1 MWAVSMIMQS
11 LTIYFQYLCMLI
23 MRKFIFLEKETEEQ
37 KKIFRRVSILL
48 GINDVILAPAVTVIL
63 ALIPPEE
70 GAYPVIG
77 MCFFLYDIF
86 FNFGVLLGKVIIP
99 LRSVICRRKN
109 RWLGLFIFF
118 PLMGFTYQ
126 LQSITLL
133 PSYLFASTEETDM
146 IFSVIAQIVFYLFI
160 AALPIVMKISPEWYK
175 TLCSDIESRSLSLF
189 EEIAVLAVGIW
200 QYFMGYYINNSKV
213 LQNNENTALLAVVKL
228 SCFVISVIVISLVIV
243 TNRRKFY
250 YEQTMSLQKNLI
262 TVMADMVESRDMN
275 TGGHIHRTALYT
287 DVIARQLQEDGV
299 YPDLLT
305 DKYID
310 DMLIA
315 APLHDIGKVSI
326 PDAVLNKPGRLDENE
341 FRMMKAHSMNGAV
354 IIDRVENA
362 VGDIA
367 YLVIAKEMAEY
378 HHEWWNG
385 KGYPNGISGEDI
397 PICARILAVA
407 DVFDALVSKRVY
419 KEPMPVDKAYAIIR
433 EESGTHFDPV
443 VVIAFF
449 EAKKQI
455 EKILY
460 SSEEQNIT

>member
-1 MWAVSMIMQS
+1 MWALSMIMQS

-23 MRKFIFLEKETEEQ
+23 MRKFIFLEKESEEQ

-48 GINDVILAPAVTVIL
+48 GINSIVLAPAVTVIL

-70 GAYPVIG
+70 RFLPGIDL
-77 MCFFLYDIF
+77 CFFIYDIF
-86 FNFGVLLGKVIIP
+86 INFGLLLGKVIIP
-99 LRSVICRRKN
+99 LRSVVCRKKN

-126 LQSITLL
+126 LQSVILL
-133 PSYLFASTEETDM
+133 PSYLFPETEETE
-146 IFSVIAQIVFYLFI
+146 IIIPIIAQVVFYIFI
-160 AALPIVMKISPEWYK
+160 VVLPIVMKIRPGWYK
-175 TLCSDIESRSLSLF
+175 TLCSDTESRSLSLF
-189 EEIAVLAVGIW
+189 EELAVFAVGLW
-200 QYFMGYYINNSKV
+200 QYFMGYYIYNSEV
-213 LQNNENTALLAVVKL
+213 LQDYENVALLAVIKL
-228 SCFVISVIVISLVIV
+228 SCFIISVIVISLVIV
-243 TNRRKFY
+243 TNRRKYY

-287 DVIARQLQEDGV
+287 DAIARQLKKDGIC
-299 YPDLLT
+299 PDVLT

-326 PDAVLNKPGRLDENE
+326 PDAVLNKPGRLDDNE
-341 FRMMKAHSMNGAV
+341 FRLMKDHSMNGAV
-354 IIDRVENA
+354 IINKVENA
-362 VGDIA
+362 VGDIT

-385 KGYPNGISGEDI
+385 KGYPNGISGENI

-419 KEPMPVDKAYAIIR
+419 KEPMPLEKAYSIIR
-433 EESGTHFDPV
+433 EESGTHFDPAV
-443 VVIAFF
+443 VTAFF
-449 EAKKQI
+449 ETREQI
-455 EKILY
+455 EQILN
-460 SSEEQNIT
+460 SSEEKENA